1 METGKFK
8 VKRWFYILSNMSAN
22 NQTLVKEYKGKWYVF
37 ENLMAESWTYYDEK
51 TEKFD
56 DNRINELELSR
67 ARGTFENRDDA
78 YEFALQVE
86 HEFGTEYGIQFNR
99 LCKDDSNVK
108 IIE

>member
-1 METGKFK
+1 
-8 VKRWFYILSNMSAN
+8 MSAN

-37 ENLMAESWTYYDEK
+37 GNLMAESWTHYDEK

-56 DNRINELELSR
+56 DSRTNELKLSD
-67 ARGTFENRDDA
+67 AEGSFENRDDA

-86 HEFGTEYGIQFNR
+86 HNFQTEYGIQFNR
-99 LCKDDSNVK
+99 LCKDDSNVS